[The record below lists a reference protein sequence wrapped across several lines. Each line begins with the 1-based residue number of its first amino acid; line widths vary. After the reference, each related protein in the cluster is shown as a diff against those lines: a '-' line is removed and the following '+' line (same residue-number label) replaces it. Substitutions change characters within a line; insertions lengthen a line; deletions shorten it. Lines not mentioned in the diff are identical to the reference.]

1 MKRIV
6 VSLILAFVLVSP
18 VCGQLLWKVTSDAHS
33 KPIYLFGTMHVS
45 AGEYL
50 TKHPLVAQTIKSC
63 DIIYLEADI
72 KDPALQEMMMQYIS
86 LPNGMEISDSLSPT
100 QWNKL
105 DSLLIAL
112 SGNEH
117 FGLRGM
123 NQYKPMYIQVLL
135 TYFAM
140 AKADTFSNRS
150 NEGSVDMKILEM
162 ALAENKEVR
171 YLESAEEQI
180 QIVFDQPLHR
190 QFNMLRSGLDKP
202 EDANI
207 SKGLISK
214 LMRCYNA
221 QQLDSLAALLNEQSG
236 SSKEAHDFYDDLLRQ
251 RNEKWLTA
259 IKKELEIGRSTEFF
273 GVGAGHL
280 AGDDGLIQL
289 LRAEGFTVVPVPY
302 E

>member
-1 MKRIV
+1 MKRMVVILIV
-6 VSLILAFVLVSP
+6 AFVLVTP
-18 VCGQLLWKVTSDAHS
+18 VCGQLLWKVSSDAHS

-72 KDPALQEMMMQYIS
+72 KDPTLQEMMMQHIS

-112 SGNEH
+112 SGNEQ
-117 FGLRGM
+117 FGLRGLDH
-123 NQYKPMYIQVLL
+123 YKPMYVQVLL
-135 TYFAM
+135 TYLAM
-140 AKADTFSNRS
+140 AKADTFTNRT
-150 NEGSVDMKILEM
+150 NAGSVDMKILD
-162 ALAENKEVR
+162 LAIKEKKEVR

-180 QIVFDQPLHR
+180 KIVFDQPLSR
-190 QFNMLRSGLDKP
+190 QFTLLRNGLDKP
-202 EDANI
+202 EDVNGA
-207 SKGLISK
+207 KGVISK
-214 LMRCYNA
+214 LMHSYHA
-221 QQLDSLAALLNEQSG
+221 QELDSLGILLKEQSG
-236 SSKEAHDFYDDLLRQ
+236 SSQEAFDFYDDLLRL
-251 RNEKWLTA
+251 RNEKWLVA
-259 IKKELEIGRSTEFF
+259 IKNELEIGRNSQFF

-289 LRAEGFTVVPVPY
+289 LRDQGFTVVPVPY